1 MLYIASGCF
10 TLVMRNSLLLFVCS
24 GKMCRFECSIIIRKK
39 LQNLCIGNTYFPT
52 ILYLELYVRYWLSRY
67 TMENSFEIPNTG
79 AKDSVSSE
87 TSECKILILLVQF
100 AYIASV
106 SSNHAYTKSA

>member
-24 GKMCRFECSIIIRKK
+24 GKMCRFECSIIIR
-39 LQNLCIGNTYFPT
+39 PT
-52 ILYLELYVRYWLSRY
+52 ILHFELNVWYWLSRY
-67 TMENSFEIPNTG
+67 TMENSFENPNTS

-100 AYIASV
+100 ACIASV
-106 SSNHAYTKSA
+106 SSNHVYTKSA